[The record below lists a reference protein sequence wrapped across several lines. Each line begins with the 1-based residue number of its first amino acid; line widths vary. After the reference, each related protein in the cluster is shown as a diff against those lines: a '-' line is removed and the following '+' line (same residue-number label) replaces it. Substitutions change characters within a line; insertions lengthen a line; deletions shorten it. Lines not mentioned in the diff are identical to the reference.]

1 MKPIRLISGVL
12 TVGFWTLMS
21 RILGVLREVMIL
33 AFIGPGPVMDAFV
46 AAFRLPNM
54 FRRFFAEGAFN
65 ASFVPMFSKRL
76 ETDDEPVGFATQA
89 LSGLTFILVILSALA
104 MIFMPGL
111 VWLTAGGFAGDV
123 RFDLTVDYGRIV
135 FPYILLMSLTA
146 LFSGV
151 LNATGRFAAAA
162 AAPVFLNIFL
172 CVSMAWAA
180 YTGGDVIRW
189 LVWTVPVAGVAQLA
203 LVWVASDRAGIRL
216 RLSRPRWT
224 PEMKRLVIVAIPA
237 ALAGGVMQINLLV
250 GQQVAS
256 HFDKAVGWLYAADRL
271 YQLPLGVVG
280 IAVGIVLLPD
290 LSRRLSAQDDQG
302 ARHAFSR
309 AGELS
314 LALTI
319 PAAVALVVIPLPL
332 VSVLFERGAT
342 GSDDSAAIAL
352 AVAIYGL
359 GLPAF
364 VLQKVLQPLF
374 FAREDTKS
382 PFRYAVWAMIVNA
395 AVAIG
400 LAPVIG
406 WIAPAIATTLAGWVM
421 VWMLARGGRKMG
433 DVARFDN
440 QFRRRIWRVC
450 LASATMGAVLW
461 GGMILLGP
469 FLALGGLRFV
479 ALFALIAL
487 GMASYAL
494 IGQWIGAFSLREFRD
509 AFRRGR

>member
-21 RILGVLREVMIL
+21 RVLGVLREVMIL

-76 ETDDEPVGFATQA
+76 EADDDALGFATQA
-89 LSGLTFILVILSALA
+89 LSGLAFVLVILSAFA
-104 MIFMPGL
+104 MIFMPAL
-111 VWLTAGGFAGDV
+111 VWATAGGFVGDA

-162 AAPVFLNIFL
+162 AAPVFLNIFV
-172 CVSMAWAA
+172 CISMSWAA
-180 YTGGDVIRW
+180 YTGGEVIRW
-189 LVWTVPVAGVAQLA
+189 LIWTVPFAGIAQLA
-203 LVWVASDRAGIRL
+203 LVWIATDRSGLRL
-216 RLSRPRWT
+216 RPARPRWT
-224 PEMKRLVIVAIPA
+224 PEMKRLVVVAIPA

-290 LSRRLSAQDDQG
+290 LSRRLTAQDEKG
-302 ARHAFSR
+302 AKHAFSR

-319 PAAVALVVIPLPL
+319 PAAVALIVIPLP
-332 VSVLFERGAT
+332 VVTVLFQRGAT
-342 GSDDSAAIAL
+342 GADDSAAIAA

-395 AVAIG
+395 AIAVG
-400 LAPVIG
+400 LAPLIG
-406 WIAPAIATTLAGWVM
+406 WIAPAIATTLAGWIM
-421 VWMLARGGRKMG
+421 VVLLARGGRKLG
-433 DVARFDN
+433 DVARFDT
-440 QFRRRIWRVC
+440 QFRRRIWRIC
-450 LASATMGAVLW
+450 MASVVMGVVLW
-461 GGMILLGP
+461 GGTLALGP
-469 FLALGGLRFV
+469 FFAIAGMRFIALAV
-479 ALFALIAL
+479 LIAL

-494 IGQWIGAFSLREFRD
+494 AGQAFGAFSLGEFRR
-509 AFRRGR
+509 AFRRGG